1 MVETIDNILRVTM
14 KSGRQYKI
22 TVTSTELDWLYDR
35 LFGREDGDFQNFDGS
50 VINVREIEYLEYQE
64 V

>member
-1 MVETIDNILRVTM
+1 MEETTDNILRVTM

-22 TVTSTELDWLYDR
+22 TVNSTELDWLYDR

-50 VINVREIEYLEYQE
+50 VINVREIEYLEYHE
-64 V
+64 I

>member
-1 MVETIDNILRVTM
+1 MEETTDNILRVTM